1 MQDERSLLGT
11 KPEFNNLGRYLKAG
25 KMTNHLEI
33 NVQEVAKKIIGIN
46 TEDIAKEIVIYINK
60 NIPMIRNGKYNMKFN
75 RTASQIIDEK
85 VRNGCCDSSTLF
97 VAIART
103 LGIPAMQIISFDK
116 VQAKE
121 LECTNKR
128 ITDGHFFAGVFS
140 KEDGKWYLVDPDKIS
155 AKSKDDVDYEILDLN
170 NRNLKAR
177 FYAFAYVVDFSEV
190 EINNKKI
197 DSITNMGDIQRDVY
211 EICDK
216 IFIKEITKGKRKVEF
231 DER

>member
-11 KPEFNNLGRYLKAG
+11 KPEFNNLVRYLKSG

-60 NIPMIRNGKYNMKFN
+60 NLPMIRNDKYNMKFN
-75 RTASQIIDEK
+75 RTASQIIEEK
-85 VRNGCCDSSTLF
+85 VRHGCCDSSTLF

-140 KEDGKWYLVDPDKIS
+140 KE
-155 AKSKDDVDYEILDLN
+155 DVDYEILDLN